1 MMSKKSPQLRFEGF
15 TDDWEERKLNEVAIF
30 YNGQRIPIDSSLRK
44 QGEYPY
50 YGATGIIDYV
60 EDYIFDGEFVLLA
73 EDGANI
79 TMRNS
84 PIAYLTQGKF
94 WLNNHAHIMAMKDG
108 SNNFLVQLL
117 EKQNYEKYNSGT
129 AQPKLNSQVVK
140 SLNFLFP
147 TKEEQK
153 KIGSFFKQLDNTI
166 ALHQRKLDL
175 LKEQKKGYL
184 QKMFPKNGAK
194 VPELRFAGF
203 ADDWEERKLSDLFIK
218 GGSGGTPKS
227 TNKAFYDGDIPFL
240 GISDITKS
248 NGFINNTEKHIS
260 SDGLNSSAAWIVS
273 KGAISLAMYASVGKL
288 AILNIDAA
296 TSQAF
301 YNMIFDDYDLRD
313 LVYQRLN
320 KANELS
326 EWNKL
331 ISTGTQS
338 NLNADKV
345 KNFQMYLSKKHDE
358 IKLISTFFKQ
368 IDNTIALH
376 QRKLDLLKEQKK
388 GYLQKMFPKNGAKV
402 PELLFAGFADD
413 WEERKLSDLFIKG
426 GSGGTPKSTN
436 KAFYDGDIPFLG
448 ISDITKSNGF
458 INNTEKHISS
468 DGLNSSAAWIVSKG
482 AISLAMYASVGKL
495 AILNI
500 DAATSQAFYNMIF
513 DDYDLRDLVY
523 QRLNKANELSEWN
536 KLISTGTQ
544 SNLNAD
550 KVKNFQMYLPKKH
563 DEIKLISTFFKQIDN
578 TIALHQRKLDLL
590 KEQKKGYLQK
600 MFPKNGAKVPE
611 LLFAGFADDWE

>member
-15 TDDWEERKLNEVAIF
+15 TDDWELRKLGDTVIEIIAGGDIDKNKVVEFGKYPIYANSHSGDGIVGYYDDFYRVNGPAVTVTGRGEVGFAKARETDF
-30 YNGQRIPIDSSLRK
+30 TPVVR
-44 QGEYPY
+44 
-50 YGATGIIDYV
+50 
-60 EDYIFDGEFVLLA
+60 LLA
-73 EDGANI
+73 IRSKHNHCFLENAINLHGVTVESTGVPQLTVPQLSAYRIYFPYDIQEENQIGTFFSTLDQQI
-79 TMRNS
+79 T
-84 PIAYLTQGKF
+84 
-94 WLNNHAHIMAMKDG
+94 
-108 SNNFLVQLL
+108 
-117 EKQNYEKYNSGT
+117 
-129 AQPKLNSQVVK
+129 
-140 SLNFLFP
+140 
-147 TKEEQK
+147 
-153 KIGSFFKQLDNTI
+153 
-166 ALHQRKLDL
+166 LHQRKLDL
-175 LKEQKKGYL
+175 LKEQKKGFL

-345 KNFQMYLSKKHDE
+345 KNFQMYLPKNHDE

-376 QRKLDLLKEQKK
+376 QRKLDLLKERKK
-388 GYLQKMFPKNGAKV
+388 GFLQKMFV
-402 PELLFAGFADD
+402 
-413 WEERKLSDLFIKG
+413 
-426 GSGGTPKSTN
+426 
-436 KAFYDGDIPFLG
+436 
-448 ISDITKSNGF
+448 
-458 INNTEKHISS
+458 
-468 DGLNSSAAWIVSKG
+468 
-482 AISLAMYASVGKL
+482 
-495 AILNI
+495 
-500 DAATSQAFYNMIF
+500 
-513 DDYDLRDLVY
+513 
-523 QRLNKANELSEWN
+523 
-536 KLISTGTQ
+536 
-544 SNLNAD
+544 
-550 KVKNFQMYLPKKH
+550 
-563 DEIKLISTFFKQIDN
+563 
-578 TIALHQRKLDLL
+578 
-590 KEQKKGYLQK
+590 
-600 MFPKNGAKVPE
+600 
-611 LLFAGFADDWE
+611 